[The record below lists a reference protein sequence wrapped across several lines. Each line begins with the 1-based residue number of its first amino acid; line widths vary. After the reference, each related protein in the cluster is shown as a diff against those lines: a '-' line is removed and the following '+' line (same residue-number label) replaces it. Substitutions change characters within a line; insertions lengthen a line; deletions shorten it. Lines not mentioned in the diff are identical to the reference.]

1 MLTDA
6 MRLTSDGYLLAPARV
21 ARAGVEPF
29 TADEIERYSGRRFNR
44 DVRVY
49 TPPEELFDPAT
60 LRSLARCTVTL
71 GHPPE
76 KISSRNWRDFAVG
89 TTGDLVE
96 VLQDGDHLR
105 IPLMLT
111 DAAAVAAVQ
120 HGQRE
125 LSPGWDLDELQYEF
139 TDGVTPDGER
149 YDAVKRRLYANHVA
163 IVERARGGPTLT
175 LGDHTMTNIHD
186 QRPRGFVRGY
196 AFADAWRTR
205 PLTDAAQRQD
215 AATQDAIRRAY
226 DERSKRMENS
236 WRQKDDALSPA
247 EKRDAAPP
255 RTPTRDA
262 AQLRA
267 AADRAREERNERMR
281 NAWRQK

>member
-1 MLTDA
+1 
-6 MRLTSDGYLLAPARV
+6 
-21 ARAGVEPF
+21 
-29 TADEIERYSGRRFNR
+29 
-44 DVRVY
+44 VRVY

-120 HGQRE
+120 RGQRE
-125 LSPGWDLDELQYEF
+125 LSPGWDFDMLEYEF
-139 TDGVTPDGER
+139 IDGVTPDGER

-175 LGDHTMTNIHD
+175 IGDHTMTNVHD
-186 QRPRGFVRGY
+186 QRPRGFVAGY

-205 PLTDAAQRQD
+205 SLTDAARRQD

-226 DERSKRMENS
+226 DERSQRMENA
-236 WRQKDDALSPA
+236 WRTKDQQPDVPGAS
-247 EKRDAAPP
+247 RTHQDDAAPP

-267 AADRAREERNERMR
+267 AADQAWADRTKRMS
-281 NAWRQK
+281 NAWKVRDHG